1 MDDRRAPHR
10 DSTARVQGPLGRL
23 SARAR
28 VLPPPRAL
36 HRPLRLGRMAADM
49 SAHPSSTKVVH
60 AALLGNVLVA
70 STKLCAALWTGS
82 SAMMSEAVHS
92 FVDCGNELLLLYG
105 LRRAGRAPDAHHPLG
120 HGRELYFWSFIVAL
134 LIFALGAVISIYEGI
149 DHLRHPEPI
158 TDPAVS
164 YLVLA
169 AALVFECLSWVISM
183 RQFRAAKG
191 SLRYFEAFRN
201 SKDPTSFMVL
211 FEDSAAIVGILIAAS
226 GTFLAVHL
234 HQPRFD
240 GGASILIGL
249 VLALVSFLLTAESK
263 SLLIGERAD
272 PSLSDSILRIAASQ
286 SAITQANG
294 VLTMQLAPD
303 QIVAALS
310 LDFEDTLTARE
321 VEEAVAE
328 IERKVRA
335 QHPQVVT
342 LFVKPQAH
350 RDYRETAL
358 TVR

>member
-1 MDDRRAPHR
+1 
-10 DSTARVQGPLGRL
+10 
-23 SARAR
+23 
-28 VLPPPRAL
+28 
-36 HRPLRLGRMAADM
+36 MAA
-49 SAHPSSTKVVH
+49 HTSSTKAVH
-60 AALLGNVLVA
+60 AALIGNLLVA
-70 STKLCAALWTGS
+70 ATKLFAALWTGS

-92 FVDCGNELLLLYG
+92 FVDCGNELLLLHG
-105 LRRAGRAPDAHHPLG
+105 LRRAAKAPDAHHPLG

-158 TDPAVS
+158 SDPRVS

-169 AALVFECLSWVISM
+169 VALAFESASWVISM

-191 SLRYFEAFRN
+191 HLRYFEAFRS
-201 SKDPTSFMVL
+201 SKDPASFMVL
-211 FEDSAAIVGILIAAS
+211 FEDSAAIVGILIAAL
-226 GTFLAVHL
+226 GTILAVRL

-240 GGASILIGL
+240 GMASILIGL

-272 PSLSDSILRIAASQ
+272 QSLSDSILRIAASQ
-286 SAITQANG
+286 SAIARANG

-310 LDFEDTLTARE
+310 LDFEDALSARE
-321 VEEAVAE
+321 VEEAVAQ
-328 IERKVRA
+328 IERKVCA
-335 QHPQVVT
+335 QHPQVVA

-350 RDYRETAL
+350 GDYRNTAL
-358 TVR
+358 TGA